1 MLNLGVLYCF
11 YEKVLFLILLYKLT
25 KSHKKAMSKVRTI
38 VCCSKYYKNYF
49 RYEAKAPR
57 REVLANDNSALQ
69 FASMKSFK
77 MFTICEICPAD
88 HLKVGEKEVIF
99 FYLKFG
105 HMNCFYQQALGR
117 AQICLMVQKILG
129 NSI

>member
-1 MLNLGVLYCF
+1 
-11 YEKVLFLILLYKLT
+11 
-25 KSHKKAMSKVRTI
+25 MSKVQTI
-38 VCCSKYYKNYF
+38 VCCSNFYQNDF
-49 RYEAKAPR
+49 RYEAKAR
-57 REVLANDNSALQ
+57 RTEALAKDNSALQ
-69 FASMKSFK
+69 FASTKSFE